1 MRISDWSSDVCSS
14 DLVNILTSLLA
25 KRYGCRRAVTL
36 INKATYGP
44 LIANLGIDTVV
55 SPRAITVSKILQ
67 HVRRGRIRSVYS
79 LSEDFGEVIEAEA
92 LETSSLVGVPIREAR
107 LPDGV
112 IVGRSEEHT
121 SELQSLMRRSSAGF
135 CLK

>member
-44 LIANLGIDTVV
+44 LLANPGIDTVV

-67 HVRRGRIRSVYS
+67 HVRRGRIRSVYP
-79 LSEDFGEVIEAEA
+79 LSEDLGEVIEAEA
-92 LETSSLVGVPIREAR
+92 LDTRSERLQIGRKRFSHFIFMGVPN
-107 LPDGV
+107 L
-112 IVGRSEEHT
+112 
-121 SELQSLMRRSSAGF
+121 
-135 CLK
+135 

>member
-1 MRISDWSSDVCSS
+1 MLEEANAAATDTVIAVSNDDE
-14 DLVNILTSLLA
+14 VNILTSLLA

-67 HVRRGRIRSVYS
+67 HVRPGRIRSVYS
-79 LSEDFGEVIEAEA
+79 LSEDFGEVIAAEA
-92 LETSSLVGVPIREAR
+92 LDRKSVG
-107 LPDGV
+107 
-112 IVGRSEEHT
+112 
-121 SELQSLMRRSSAGF
+121 
-135 CLK
+135 